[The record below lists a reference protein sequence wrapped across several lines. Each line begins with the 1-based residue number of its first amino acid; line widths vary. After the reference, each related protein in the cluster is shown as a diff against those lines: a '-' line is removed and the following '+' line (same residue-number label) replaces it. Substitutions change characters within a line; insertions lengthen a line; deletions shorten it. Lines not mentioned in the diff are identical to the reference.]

1 MDGKTGLPLWLFSG
15 YSGRV
20 QAISISSSTV
30 FCGVGA
36 RVLSLDSQ
44 HQTDEF
50 AHDKH
55 VAGSHGENLGAV
67 TELRMTKWL
76 DDTCPGGRREVLVTG
91 SDAGTVRAL
100 HVQKDGQFE
109 RLWSFPA
116 EAMSSLGG
124 DSGRVRRF
132 RGRVTSLTVVPPD
145 ESRSDL
151 AGGNAIVI
159 AGSRDHTVRAL
170 DATTGEHLWCF
181 PELLD
186 YQSSSQSAPKK
197 PGSLRLARA
206 ISDDRNLRIGHSGAV
221 TATAVALQ
229 VQCDDG
235 SSDMVLSGSADRTV
249 CALSLRT
256 GEQRWCYQGCKGA
269 VTGLAVTA
277 QTVLVLAKDH
287 VVHALDLRTGKQ
299 DWSFAGRQAPM
310 TAMAVWQRRK
320 RFVLV
325 RSSEPAVG
333 NLSMVEAGPS
343 FIGHGQ
349 NQTMWDARDDDRRL
363 VVTKSDLEKMKVTA
377 NEGNRERASQ
387 LTSAQIDAFFARLER
402 EAARSEPR
410 SQAVREVDVTM
421 QEKPAHPS
429 VSDSAHIEHRIEKAP
444 KKDGFFILQE
454 QLEDH
459 FVDQFGEEYRLLT
472 DSSNACEICLRRRPI
487 YGEPANEG
495 ERALPVW
502 CGVCARQQQVG
513 TCVVEDETQR
523 WHTTLSWYQ
532 DGAKHWLFEGQSG
545 LVNGLAILPGI
556 PRFRLIP
563 GEEQAEVNGWRD
575 IVDVVINVSEDCS
588 VRAMDSNT
596 GSQLWVFTGH
606 FTSVKAV
613 AVVDQV
619 SAKLVL
625 EQLETFEEKVNS
637 SSLEALRDSPDT
649 RGIFQE
655 VADMHPKHIAALLL
669 TGTSSSSHD
678 KAWRHKEIE
687 LKAAIKSAVRR
698 LLPATIVTGD
708 RSAGETS
715 ATVRSLSEDGQELW
729 MFDGHFGDITAL
741 AFAKRRPMKRKD
753 PRFNDPLHVLSG
765 SEDSTVR
772 CLHSVTGDQLWV
784 FDGHN
789 EGITALASTPDN
801 VFSGAKDHTVR
812 CLDMHDGMQVWVFR
826 HTEQVTALAVD
837 RKYVY
842 VGGLLGKILLLPAN
856 ARGLGAVVRPV
867 HVIADAHTAAI
878 TGLAIASHR
887 FTGRYLY
894 SASNKIVLSPIIPI
908 ERLGIVTF
916 VDLADAGNIVTYST
930 QVLKPPGQFLGRV
943 AGRLAAA
950 AQIASF
956 AFTPETVPE
965 LPPEYQAKITFF
977 GDFSLDLGGYDQAFG
992 IAIAASVAFTIALL
1006 VQEYVEF
1013 NQFMNPTM
1021 IIYTIQWQMANVI
1034 AMLSAG
1040 ILFIPVIKTQVRV
1053 IDCSNIG
1060 GSWYFDAKS
1069 DWSVADGSG
1078 SGSAADIDPS
1088 VAMECLSLEHMAY
1101 VVPGLVMLCLHI
1113 LLSIRLTR
1121 VYLFME
1127 LLEVRRNLLDFR
1139 GDSTKKLPA
1148 EHAMSIERGEHA
1160 MIELLCKV
1168 AIVSSKVLANNS
1180 LDAGIILFF
1189 ASGVLLFASFRIP
1202 PYYGFQANR
1211 LLFAIHFLVFWVSG
1225 TTLGAL
1231 WDRFQHPGAT
1241 FVQENENSWWI
1252 GVPLVYLSFPLAIF
1266 MFLVVPHIPYS
1277 HLYEVRLAKK
1287 KKEAE
1292 EEKDAQQFQSNE
1304 HRPHI
1309 LKWIDRNHDGHLDRQ
1324 ELDRLLVLAGQ
1335 DATDDAMY
1343 LAMCAEIG
1351 VSSPEKGFSSTQFA
1365 ELLSQLEKP
1374 GNKWNRIMPNST
1386 ALDRL
1391 ITSTDVE
1398 CTLIVYGSF
1407 RDDMRGKKIKK
1418 DFAQYGEVVR
1428 CTVRVRFDD
1437 DKGIENSWAL
1447 VTMKTAVQAKLVEAA
1462 NGSPYD
1468 GAGLFSVAT
1477 ANSST
1482 GLLKGL
1488 STRHLA
1494 HADVKIAE
1502 ARLAKNE
1509 SSIRRRTPEEWK
1521 AIEHTRQERARRE
1534 KECLPKVLDWV
1545 DRNHDGVLGC
1555 NELNRLIEAMR
1566 WEPLSDDDYERMSEA
1581 VGASNQADAWYWF
1594 DRTHDTWVPYSET
1607 DAEKLEIEFRDWSGE
1622 GELLV
1627 DVNDSKTVPG
1637 RPRHRVHMTRVMEAD
1652 GISYSLHLIERA
1664 IVYGDND
1671 DGGHRSRRVQ
1681 QAEDKDGTR
1690 LH

>member
-1 MDGKTGLPLWLFSG
+1 
-15 YSGRV
+15 
-20 QAISISSSTV
+20 
-30 FCGVGA
+30 
-36 RVLSLDSQ
+36 
-44 HQTDEF
+44 
-50 AHDKH
+50 
-55 VAGSHGENLGAV
+55 
-67 TELRMTKWL
+67 MTKWD
-76 DDTCPGGRREVLVTG
+76 DDTRPGGKLEVMFTG
-91 SDAGTVRAL
+91 SDNGTVYAL
-100 HVQKDGQFE
+100 HAQKDGQFE
-109 RLWSFPA
+109 RLWSFPPD
-116 EAMSSLGG
+116 AMSTQEDDSG
-124 DSGRVRRF
+124 SGRVRRF

-145 ESRSDL
+145 ELRSDL
-151 AGGNAIVI
+151 ASGNAIVI

-181 PELLD
+181 PELLE
-186 YQSSSQSAPKK
+186 YQTSSPKARK
-197 PGSLRLARA
+197 RGFSKAILNRA
-206 ISDDRNLRIGHSGAV
+206 ISDDRNLRIGHSAAV

-235 SSDMVLSGSADRTV
+235 SSDMVLSGSEDHTV

-256 GEQRWCYQGCKGA
+256 GEQRWCYRGCRGS

-277 QTVLVLAKDH
+277 HSVLVLAQDH
-287 VVHALDLRTGKQ
+287 IVHAVDLKNGRQ
-299 DWSFAGRQAPM
+299 DWSFAGRQAPI

-325 RSSEPAVG
+325 RSREPAVG

-343 FIGHGQ
+343 FVGHAH
-349 NQTMWDARDDDRRL
+349 NQTLWPSHNDDRRL
-363 VVTKSDLEKMKVTA
+363 LITKSGLEKMQVTA
-377 NEGNRERASQ
+377 NEGNSERASH
-387 LTSAQIDAFFARLER
+387 LSSSQIDALFARFAT
-402 EAARSEPR
+402 EAALSESR
-410 SQAVREVDVTM
+410 SQAGGSSRESDVTM
-421 QEKPAHPS
+421 PELSAHHS
-429 VSDSAHIEHRIEKAP
+429 VSDSAHIEDRIEKAA

-454 QLEDH
+454 QLEEH
-459 FVDQFGEEYRLLT
+459 FVDEFGEEYRLLT
-472 DSSNACEICLRRRPI
+472 DSSNACEICLRRRPTH
-487 YGEPANEG
+487 GEPTDEDQQAV
-495 ERALPVW
+495 PVW
-502 CGVCARQQQVG
+502 CGVCARQRQVG

-532 DGAKHWLFEGQSG
+532 DGVKHWLFEGQSD

-575 IVDVVINVSEDCS
+575 MVDVVINVSEDSS
-588 VRAMDSNT
+588 VRAMDSST

-606 FTSVKAV
+606 ITSVTAV
-613 AVVDQV
+613 AVVDQS
-619 SAKLVL
+619 SAKCFLK
-625 EQLETFEEKVNS
+625 QLETLEEKVAS
-637 SSLEALRDSPDT
+637 SSLETLRESPDT
-649 RGIFQE
+649 CAIFQE
-655 VADMHPKHIAALLL
+655 VADMYPKHIAALMR
-669 TGTSSSSHD
+669 TGESSSSHD

-698 LLPATIVTGD
+698 LVPATIVTGD
-708 RSAGETS
+708 KSAGETS

-741 AFAKRRPMKRKD
+741 AFAKRRRMRRKD
-753 PRFNDPLHVLSG
+753 PRLNDPLHVFSG

-789 EGITALASTPDN
+789 EGITALASTAHN

-812 CLDMHDGMQVWVFR
+812 CLDIHDGTQVWVFR

-842 VGGLLGKILLLPAN
+842 VGGRLGKILMLPAK
-856 ARGLGAVVRPV
+856 AKVLGAVVRPV
-867 HVIADAHTAAI
+867 HIIADAHTASI

-887 FTGRYLY
+887 FTGSYLY
-894 SASNKIVLSPIIPI
+894 SASNKIVLSPITPI

-930 QVLKPPGQFLGRV
+930 QVLKPPAQLLARV

-977 GDFSLDLGGYDQAFG
+977 GDFSLDLGGYDQAF
-992 IAIAASVAFTIALL
+992 AIAMAASATFVAALF
-1006 VQEYVEF
+1006 VQEDVEF
-1013 NQFMNPTM
+1013 DHFMNPTL
-1021 IIYTIQWQMANVI
+1021 IRYAIQWQMANAI
-1034 AMLSAG
+1034 AILSAG
-1040 ILFIPVIKTQVRV
+1040 FLFIPVIKTEVRV
-1053 IDCSNIG
+1053 IGCSQKNG
-1060 GSWYFDAKS
+1060 VWYFDAKS
-1069 DWSVADGSG
+1069 VWSLADGSG
-1078 SGSAADIDPS
+1078 SGSAVDIDSS
-1088 VAMECLSLEHMAY
+1088 VAMECLTLEHMAY
-1101 VVPGLVMLCLHI
+1101 VVPGLVMLFFHI

-1127 LLEVRRNLLDFR
+1127 LLEIRRNLLDFR

-1168 AIVSSKVLANNS
+1168 VIVSSKVLAKTS
-1180 LDAGIILFF
+1180 LDAGMYLFF
-1189 ASGVLLFASFRIP
+1189 ASGVLLLASFRIP

-1211 LLFAIHFLVFWVSG
+1211 LLFSIHFLVFWVSG

-1231 WDRFQHPGAT
+1231 WDRFLHPDAT

-1252 GVPLVYLSFPLAIF
+1252 GVPLVYFSFPLAIF
-1266 MFLVVPHIPYS
+1266 MFLVVPYIPYS
-1277 HLYEVRLAKK
+1277 YLYEVRWAKK

-1309 LKWIDRNHDGHLDRQ
+1309 LNWIDSNHDGHMDRQ

-1335 DATDDAMY
+1335 DPTDDDMY
-1343 LAMCAEIG
+1343 LAMCADIG
-1351 VSSPEKGFSSTQFA
+1351 VSSPDKGFSSTQFV

-1374 GNKWNRIMPNST
+1374 GNVWNRIMPDST
-1386 ALDRL
+1386 VLDRI

-1398 CTLIVYGSF
+1398 CTLIVHGSF

-1418 DFAQYGEVVR
+1418 DFAQYGQVVR
-1428 CTVRVRFDD
+1428 CTVRDKFDD
-1437 DKGIENSWAL
+1437 EKGMDTSWAL
-1447 VTMKTAVQAKLVEAA
+1447 VTMANAEQAKLVEAA
-1462 NGSPYD
+1462 NGKPYD
-1468 GAGLFSVAT
+1468 GARLFSVET
-1477 ANSST
+1477 AINSK
-1482 GLLKGL
+1482 GLLEGL
-1488 STRHLA
+1488 ATRHLS
-1494 HADVKIAE
+1494 HTDVKIAE
-1502 ARLAKNE
+1502 ARFAKDE
-1509 SSIRRRTPEEWK
+1509 RSIRRRTPEQWK
-1521 AIEHTRQERARRE
+1521 AIEHKRQERARRE

-1545 DRNHDGVLGC
+1545 DRNHDGVLGR
-1555 NELNRLIEAMR
+1555 NELNRLIEAMH

-1581 VGASNQADAWYWF
+1581 VGANDQADAWYWF

-1607 DAEKLEIEFRDWSGE
+1607 DAEKLETGFRNWSGE
-1622 GELLV
+1622 GQLLV
-1627 DVNDSKTVPG
+1627 DVVDDSKTVPG

-1652 GISYSLHLIERA
+1652 GKSYSLNLVERT
-1664 IVYGDND
+1664 IVYDDKD
-1671 DGGHRSRRVQ
+1671 DGGHRSRRAQ